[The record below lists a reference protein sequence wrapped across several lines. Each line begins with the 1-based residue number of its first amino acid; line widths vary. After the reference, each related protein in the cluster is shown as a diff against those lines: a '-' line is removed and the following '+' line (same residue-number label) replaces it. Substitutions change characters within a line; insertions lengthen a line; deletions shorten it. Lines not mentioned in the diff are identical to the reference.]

1 MAVRAGVS
9 FELGFQANID
19 SVLIREP
26 DVVLLATGSSS
37 SQPDW
42 LPDEW
47 FKNGLIPS
55 LRDMARQL
63 TLGLGSASGRAVII
77 DQDHTEMTY
86 ATALRLADYFDQVT
100 LVTSRERIAHDVSLI
115 NRQGILQRLF
125 EKNVELICHVEPAG
139 VNKLEDGK
147 LSLKNV
153 YNSAV
158 IDLNSVASVIH
169 ASSRLPNDAL
179 LEPLQKKGI
188 EVITVGD
195 CRAPRSLMAATREGY
210 EIANDL

>member
-1 MAVRAGVS
+1 
-9 FELGFQANID
+9 
-19 SVLIREP
+19 
-26 DVVLLATGSSS
+26 
-37 SQPDW
+37 
-42 LPDEW
+42 
-47 FKNGLIPS
+47 
-55 LRDMARQL
+55 
-63 TLGLGSASGRAVII
+63 
-77 DQDHTEMTY
+77 
-86 ATALRLADYFDQVT
+86 
-100 LVTSRERIAHDVSLI
+100 
-115 NRQGILQRLF
+115 
-125 EKNVELICHVEPAG
+125 VELICHVEPAG

-158 IDLNSVASVIH
+158 IDLDFVTSVIH

-210 EIANDL
+210 DIANKL

>member
-1 MAVRAGVS
+1 
-9 FELGFQANID
+9 
-19 SVLIREP
+19 
-26 DVVLLATGSSS
+26 
-37 SQPDW
+37 
-42 LPDEW
+42 
-47 FKNGLIPS
+47 
-55 LRDMARQL
+55 
-63 TLGLGSASGRAVII
+63 
-77 DQDHTEMTY
+77 MTY

-125 EKNVELICHVEPAG
+125 EKNVELICHVETAG

-158 IDLNSVASVIH
+158 IDLDSVTSVIH

-179 LEPLQKKGI
+179 LEPLQKKGR

-210 EIANDL
+210 DLANKL